1 MSKLLKYTFYLVS
14 LLVVLFIAL
23 VIAVS
28 VLVDPND
35 YKGELTD
42 KVQQATGRSLTIEG
56 DLSLSFFPWF
66 GIEIGKT
73 ELGNAPGFDGKVF
86 AKIDQVAVNVQVLP
100 LLRKQLVI
108 DEIVLD
114 GLSVHLMRNAQGKT
128 NWDDLISAT
137 EAKKKSPRNKPSE
150 KNFQK
155 EMQEHHEGMGDMM
168 KGLDIGGIRIS
179 NASLEW
185 VDLKNKVGWSL
196 NYMNLNVGAVAT
208 DKPIPIKLSV
218 VATDK
223 NAAKEYPLSLST
235 VMTMN
240 YERHQMQ
247 FSDLELSL
255 ADLTLKGQISMS
267 GEELQ
272 MKGKLASNEFVPKDL
287 LAGLGIKL
295 PATQDGTV
303 FGKASVATE
312 FSMAPNSLLLDNFV
326 LKLDDTSVQGNVKV
340 GPLSPAGIHFELSI
354 DELDADRY
362 LPPAPGATGK
372 QAAQQHSKAAASEDA
387 PLPIPVEMLRGLDL
401 RGQLKIGKLKAYGI
415 RSSDI
420 RISLSADKGL
430 VKISPATA
438 KLYDGIY
445 AGDIKINV
453 RGKTPVFSIN
463 EKLTG
468 IQAEPLLKD
477 VADIKLLSG
486 RADTSAKVTTRGN
499 SIAQL
504 RKGMNGK
511 MSFSF
516 TDGAIQGANIAH
528 MLRKA
533 NATLTGAPQPPDE
546 PEKTDFTSL
555 TGTAKIVNGVIQN
568 NDLLATSPLL
578 RITGIGQIDLVRE
591 IINYRV
597 ETVVVAT
604 LEGQGGASMDKLKGV
619 PIPVKITGP
628 LRDPKFKVELGKVL
642 TKQQKAKLKKKIDK
656 EKDKAR
662 QKLNKKLKDLLK
674 F

>member
-1 MSKLLKYTFYLVS
+1 MSKIMKYTFYFIS

-35 YKGELTD
+35 YKSELTE
-42 KVQQATGRSLTIEG
+42 KVQQVTGRSLKIEG
-56 DLSLSFFPWF
+56 DLSLSFFPRF
-66 GIEIGKT
+66 GIEAGKT

-86 AKIDQVAVNVQVLP
+86 AKIDQVVINVQVLP

-114 GLSVHLMRNAQGKT
+114 GLSVNLMRNAQGIT
-128 NWDDLISAT
+128 NWDDLVNAT
-137 EAKKKSPRNKPSE
+137 AAKKQSLRKKPSG
-150 KNFQK
+150 KNFK
-155 EMQEHHEGMGDMM
+155 EEMQEHHESMGDMM
-168 KGLDIGGIRIS
+168 KGLDISGIQIS

-185 VDLKNKVGWSL
+185 DDRKNEVNWSL
-196 NYMNLNVGAVAT
+196 HDMNLNVGAVAA
-208 DKPIPIKLSV
+208 DKPVSIKLSV

-223 NAAKEYPLSLST
+223 NAGKDYPLSVST
-235 VMTMN
+235 VLTMN
-240 YERHQMQ
+240 YEKHQMKLT
-247 FSDLELSL
+247 DLELGL
-255 ADLTLKGQISMS
+255 ADLTLKGQLSMS
-267 GEELQ
+267 GEDFQ
-272 MKGKLASNEFVPKDL
+272 IKGKLASNEFVPRDL

-295 PATQDGTV
+295 PTTQDATV
-303 FGKASVATE
+303 FGKASLATG
-312 FSMAPNSLLLDNFV
+312 FSMAPDTLLLDNLV
-326 LKLDDTSVQGNVKV
+326 LKFDDTSVQGNLKV
-340 GPLSPAGIHFELSI
+340 SPLSPAGIRFELNV

-362 LPPAPGATGK
+362 LPPAPKAAGK
-372 QAAQQHSKAAASEDA
+372 PVAQQHSTAAASEDA
-387 PLPIPVEMLRGLDL
+387 PLPIPVETLRGLDM

-420 RISLSADKGL
+420 RISMSANKGL

-486 RADTSAKVTTRGN
+486 RADTSARVTTRGN

-504 RKGMNGK
+504 RKGLNGK

-528 MLRKA
+528 MIRKA
-533 NATLTGAPQPPDE
+533 NAALTGAPQPPDE

-628 LRDPKFKVELGKVL
+628 LSDPKFKVELAKVL
-642 TKQQKAKLKKKIDK
+642 TNQQKAKLKKKMDK

-662 QKLNKKLKDLLK
+662 QKLNNKLKDLLK

>member
-1 MSKLLKYTFYLVS
+1 MVKLLKYTLYLAS
-14 LLVVLFIAL
+14 LLVVLFVAL

-35 YKGELTD
+35 YKGELTE
-42 KVQQATGRSLTIEG
+42 KVQQATGRSLNIEG

-86 AKIDQVAVNVQVLP
+86 AKMDQVAVNVQVLP

-108 DEIVLD
+108 DEVVLD

-128 NWDDLISAT
+128 NWDDLLSAST
-137 EAKKKSPRNKPSE
+137 SKKKAPQKMPSRNDTGKD
-150 KNFQK
+150 
-155 EMQEHHEGMGDMM
+155 MQEHHEGMDDMM

-179 NASLEW
+179 DASLEW
-185 VDLKNKVGWSL
+185 DDRKNKVSWSL
-196 NYMNLNVGAVAT
+196 HDMNLKIGAVAT
-208 DKPIPIKLSV
+208 DKPVSIKLSV

-223 NAAKEYPLSLST
+223 NVGKDYPLSLST
-235 VMTMN
+235 VLTMN
-240 YERHQMQ
+240 YEKHQMQ
-247 FSDLELSL
+247 LSDLELSL
-255 ADLTLKGQISMS
+255 ADLTLKGQVFMS
-267 GEELQ
+267 GEDFQLE
-272 MKGKLASNEFVPKDL
+272 GKLSSNEFVPRDL
-287 LAGLGIKL
+287 LAGLGIVL
-295 PATQDGTV
+295 PATQDATV
-303 FGKASVATE
+303 FGKASLSTA
-312 FSMAPNSLLLDNFV
+312 FNMIDNSLSLDNLV
-326 LKLDDTSVQGNVKV
+326 IKLDDTSVQGNVKV
-340 GPLSPAGIHFELSI
+340 APLSPAGIHFKLAV

-362 LPPAPGATGK
+362 LPPVSKVAEKPATQQH
-372 QAAQQHSKAAASEDA
+372 QAATATDDA
-387 PLPIPVEMLRGLDL
+387 PLPIPAKMLRGLDI
-401 RGQLKIGKLKAYGI
+401 RGQLTIGKLKAYGI

-420 RISLSADKGL
+420 RMSLSADKGL
-430 VKISPATA
+430 IKISPATA
-438 KLYDGIY
+438 KLYEGVY

-468 IQAEPLLKD
+468 IQAAPLLKD

-486 RADTSAKVTTRGN
+486 RADTSARVTTRGN

-504 RKGMNGK
+504 RKGLNGK

-516 TDGAIQGANIAH
+516 TDGAIEGVNIAH

-555 TGTAKIVNGVIQN
+555 SGTAKIVNGVIQN

-578 RITGIGQIDLVRE
+578 RITGNGQIDLVRE
-591 IINYRV
+591 IIKYRV
-597 ETVVVAT
+597 KTVVVAT
-604 LEGQGGASMDKLKGV
+604 LEGQGGASLEKLKGV

-642 TKQQKAKLKKKIDK
+642 TQQQKAKLKKKMDK
-656 EKDKAR
+656 EKDRAKR
-662 QKLNKKLKDLLK
+662 KLNKKLKDLLK